1 MENWMKWVVEIQAL
15 AQSGLTY
22 TKDVYDVERYER
34 LREISAEMIANV
46 ADLPIGKVKDLF
58 CNEVGYQTPKIV
70 TRAAIFKN
78 NKILLTQEN
87 SGKWTLPGGWCDVLE
102 SIESNTLK
110 EVKEETGL
118 DVKAKRIISLQDRN
132 KNNKPV
138 YPFGICKVFVLCELI
153 GGQFEKNIETIGIN
167 YFAFDEIPDNLAEE
181 KTNKKQI
188 EMCFNSYKDTN
199 WQTKFD

>member
-181 KTNKKQI
+181 KINKKQI